1 MKKITL
7 FLLGLCLSI
16 GALAQEIDEQLDARR
31 RLFINDFIAT
41 YEKAYEIEDLDYI
54 KLMFSADALVLTET
68 KQLLKHGAE
77 MVPNTSKKRP
87 YKTLVEDRKAYIDRL
102 TKIFNSNQQVRLSIA
117 GKRIVRHLRHQEVY
131 GISFFQLWTDKDGG
145 TNIESQMPG
154 YVFLMVDFRNNEHAP
169 IIHVR
174 TWQPQSNIKDVTDKY
189 SLGDFRIYD
198 TKK

>member
-68 KQLLKHGAE
+68 KH
-77 MVPNTSKKRP
+77 
-87 YKTLVEDRKAYIDRL
+87 
-102 TKIFNSNQQVRLSIA
+102 
-117 GKRIVRHLRHQEVY
+117 
-131 GISFFQLWTDKDGG
+131 
-145 TNIESQMPG
+145 
-154 YVFLMVDFRNNEHAP
+154 
-169 IIHVR
+169 
-174 TWQPQSNIKDVTDKY
+174 
-189 SLGDFRIYD
+189 
-198 TKK
+198 